1 MLLTAVA
8 SLNDLAAYFGYT
20 DYEKL
25 KGLVYPKPRYTSFEI
40 PKRSGGVRTIDA
52 PKRRLKQHQ
61 RKLSRDLTD
70 IFGNLSSAAHG
81 FVLGRSVITNA
92 LPHVGRKSVVR
103 VDLKD
108 FFHQIHFGRVKGL
121 FLGPP
126 FDLPDDVSTVLAHL
140 CCHEGVLPQGA
151 PTSPPITNFICLALD
166 RRLRQLAR
174 RYKGRYTRYSDD
186 LNFSFPS
193 LSLNQIPNELF
204 IVSFVE
210 GRAVVEAGPLVTE
223 VVKKQGFIIN
233 PKKTRGVDR
242 DKRQIVTG
250 IVVNEG
256 LSVPRKYLESIRGAL
271 HVWRKYGL
279 ADAEKNS
286 VPLLHTRNFASG
298 AMPSFVPLL
307 RGKLN
312 WLASVEGRSGGSYQ
326 KFSRQFNDL
335 ARRDGFAGKALKIE
349 SEVKTSADA
358 DKATWYL
365 TADGPMMGNYDVVNG
380 TAFRYRGNVWIT
392 CAHCIGSL
400 KSRTAFPQVVL
411 TRRSGEKVFA
421 RVVDVDWHRDLAIL
435 RPMPFEAI
443 PRDLPFFVPSSSAVK
458 GGDTL
463 GVMGFPSSVENQ
475 APAFMRTDVVRT
487 RAVSSVERIE
497 VDKQIV
503 QGNSGGPVFDLNYR
517 VVGVVVEG
525 ASVTG
530 GMNSCVAIR
539 EIETLKFF

>member
-1 MLLTAVA
+1 MLLNAVA

-25 KGLVYPKPRYTSFEI
+25 KGLIYPQPLYTTFEI
-40 PKRSGGVRTIDA
+40 PKRSGGVRKIDA
-52 PKRRLKQHQ
+52 PRRRLKQHQ
-61 RKLSRDLTD
+61 QKLSRDLTAV
-70 IFGNLSSAAHG
+70 FGNLSSAAHG

-121 FLGPP
+121 FIGPP
-126 FDLPDDVSTVLAHL
+126 FNLPNDVSTVLAHL
-140 CCHEGVLPQGA
+140 CCRDGVLPQGA
-151 PTSPPITNFICLALD
+151 PTSPPISNFICRGLD
-166 RRLRQLAR
+166 SRLRQLAR

-186 LNFSFPS
+186 LNFSFQS
-193 LSLNQIPNELF
+193 LSLNQIPRELF
-204 IVSFVE
+204 LVSIID
-210 GRAVVEAGPLVTE
+210 GRAVVEAGPLITE
-223 VVKKQGFIIN
+223 VIQKQGFTIN
-233 PKKTRGVDR
+233 PTKTRGVDR

-286 VPLLHTRNFASG
+286 VPLLHSRKYASG
-298 AMPSFVPLL
+298 EMPSFVPLL

-326 KFSRQFNDL
+326 KFGRQFNEL
-335 ARRDGFAGKALKIE
+335 ASRNGFAGEGLKIE
-349 SEVKTSADA
+349 PEVKTSTDA

-400 KSRTAFPQVVL
+400 KFRTAFPQIVL
-411 TRRSGEKVFA
+411 TRRTGEKVFT

-435 RPMPFEAI
+435 RPMPLEHI
-443 PRDLPFFVPSSSAVK
+443 PRDLPFFVPSSSAIR

-487 RAVSSVERIE
+487 RAVSGVERIE
-497 VDKQIV
+497 VDKPIV
-503 QGNSGGPVFDLNYR
+503 QGNSGGPIFDLNYR

-525 ASVTG
+525 ASVTS

-539 EIETLKFF
+539 EIATLKFF